1 MKPYKIMKESIF
13 NTLNELEVQS
23 TLEKSRM
30 VDTLPENRMLAI
42 TKETGEL
49 LNMLLRL
56 KNAKNML
63 EIGTS
68 VGYSSIWCAEAML
81 EQVGKVITIEQNP
94 SKIKRAKENFLKAE
108 IQDAVEIKEG
118 NALDILSKMNRI
130 DKYKEYFD
138 FVLIDADKEN
148 IIKYFD
154 LILPMVSVGGI
165 IVTDNMTYP
174 EKYREHMKKFSNY
187 WKENPDL
194 NTITSNIGNGEEIT
208 IKVK

>member
-1 MKPYKIMKESIF
+1 MKHYKVMKESIS
-13 NTLNELEVQS
+13 NTLNELEAQS

-68 VGYSSIWCAEAML
+68 VGYSSIWCAEAIL
-81 EQVGKVITIEQNP
+81 EQAGKVITIEQNP
-94 SKIKRAKENFLKAE
+94 SKIKRAKENFLKAGV
-108 IQDAVEIKEG
+108 QDGIEIKEG
-118 NALDILSKMNRI
+118 NALDILSKMNHI
-130 DKYKEYFD
+130 DEYKEYFD

-154 LILPMVSVGGI
+154 LILSMVSVGGI
-165 IVTDNMTYP
+165 IVTDNMIYP

-187 WKENPDL
+187 LKENPDL